1 MEDTEPARTFCFYDI
16 KEKPH
21 SVRDSFLYFEQM
33 AEKFAYPWGSLGV
46 GSGLK
51 FLQFKTGKRKL
62 EKMNFETKDPI
73 ILLGGVDELGTTL
86 NWKLNFTIDF
96 GPYSRC
102 LLFSY
107 PADFKIDHQ
116 AFGLQLI
123 RDVSQFCDFEYG
135 IGFDR
140 MYRRG
145 PDMYC
150 VGSVSTMGRDT
161 ISSEERNQIAQWTYQ
176 YIRSTGKYKIGDLRD
191 IYPYNMLTEPHLIRQ
206 VGSQTLKD
214 WILSN
219 PQHGTLEKVTDR
231 HWLWSIDPEH
241 IPMIQEAL
249 EPTGILLCYKPK

>member
-1 MEDTEPARTFCFYDI
+1 MENTELAKTFCFYNI
-16 KEKPH
+16 KEKQH
-21 SVRDSFLYFEQM
+21 SIRDSFLYFEQM
-33 AEKFAYPWGSLGV
+33 AEQFGYPWGSLGV

-62 EKMNFETKDPI
+62 EKMNFETKDPV
-73 ILLGGVDELGTTL
+73 ILLGGVTAPGTNL
-86 NWKLNFTIDF
+86 NWKLNFTINF

-107 PADFKIDHQ
+107 PADSDIDHQ

-123 RDVSQFCDFEYG
+123 KDVSRFCDFEYG

-140 MYRRG
+140 KYVWG

-150 VGSVSTMGRDT
+150 TGT
-161 ISSEERNQIAQWTYQ
+161 IYNATRQPIPDEERDQIGAWMRKYAL
-176 YIRSTGKYKIGDLRD
+176 SNGKYKIGDLRD

-206 VGSQTLKD
+206 IGSQNLKD

-219 PQHGTLEKVTDR
+219 PQHGTLEKITDR
-231 HWLWSIDPEH
+231 HWLWSIDPDQ